1 MFHARE
7 THGFFRGG
15 AGAARGVHPSGPIL
29 PSVLTA
35 LDWMHRFAA
44 KVANSAPTGMSATAT
59 PNPALSTMDVVDAS
73 AVQMLP

>member
-1 MFHARE
+1 MVMLMKYDSSC
-7 THGFFRGG
+7 TTQFFIPEKLAEFLRGG
-15 AGAARGVHPSGPIL
+15 AGAGRGVHPSGPIL

-59 PNPALSTMDVVDAS
+59 SNPA
-73 AVQMLP
+73 